1 MPTRITALSAT
12 AVLALLLGCTQAAA
26 TPSPSSAPTVP
37 PTPAPTA
44 TPSPTGAPTPTGS
57 PDAPAYVLV
66 KGNDT
71 CAITSMVDRHDSGN
85 VVYDEHFV
93 CHRVADDPRISGTL
107 EFDVTSVFEPMGSPN
122 AQWTS
127 DNYVLTNADGTWEG
141 TAQGAVT
148 VFASGGLMN
157 YGRALYVGTGAY
169 EGLRFTELIAA
180 TDAAGLVLGY
190 ISGDWAPS
198 SAWVTSATRSS
209 TCSTPTDR
217 RTSAVDT

>member
-1 MPTRITALSAT
+1 MSRCRLGMAVMVALC
-12 AVLALLLGCTQAAA
+12 VLTGCAQAAA
-26 TPSPSSAPTVP
+26 TPSPSPAPTSP

-44 TPSPTGAPTPTGS
+44 APSAAPTATPSPGAVP
-57 PDAPAYVLV
+57 YVLV

-71 CAITSMVDRHDSGN
+71 CTITSMVDRHESGN

-93 CHRVADDPRISGTL
+93 CYRVADDPRISGTL

-127 DNYVLTNADGTWEG
+127 DNYVLTNTDGTWEG

-157 YGRALYVGTGAY
+157 YGRAVYVGTGAY

-180 TDAAGLVLGY
+180 TDSAGLVLGY
-190 ISGDWAPS
+190 ITGQH
-198 SAWVTSATRSS
+198 
-209 TCSTPTDR
+209 
-217 RTSAVDT
+217 